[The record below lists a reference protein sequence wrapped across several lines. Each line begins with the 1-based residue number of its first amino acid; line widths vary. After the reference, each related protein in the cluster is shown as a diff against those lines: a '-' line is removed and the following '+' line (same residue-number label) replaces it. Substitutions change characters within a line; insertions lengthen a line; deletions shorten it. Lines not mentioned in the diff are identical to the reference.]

1 MRGCQW
7 EVEIE
12 RELRGPL
19 GNANGPVLQSY
30 HSNSGP
36 ATTPAAENCGTVVL
50 FGGMYVEWHQ
60 VRTSSTVVGCGA
72 AADEVGAGGAR
83 EEERASRAAGAFPK
97 TGIAVVREEFYGLH
111 PGFRVATVV
120 RGNDRSGVLRLL
132 CGRGCERLMFENCCR
147 GLD

>member
-1 MRGCQW
+1 MQGCQW
-7 EVEIE
+7 EAEIE

-19 GNANGPVLQSY
+19 GNSNGPLLQSY

-72 AADEVGAGGAR
+72 AADEVGGGAGG
-83 EEERASRAAGAFPK
+83 RACEPRCR
-97 TGIAVVREEFYGLH
+97 GISEN
-111 PGFRVATVV
+111 
-120 RGNDRSGVLRLL
+120 GN
-132 CGRGCERLMFENCCR
+132 CGRSR
-147 GLD
+147 GILWIIPGIPSSHGRQGK

>member
-72 AADEVGAGGAR
+72 AADEVGAGGR
-83 EEERASRAAGAFPK
+83 GRKSVRAALPGHFRK
-97 TGIAVVREEFYGLH
+97 REL
-111 PGFRVATVV
+111 
-120 RGNDRSGVLRLL
+120 RSFARNFMDYT
-132 CGRGCERLMFENCCR
+132 RDSE
-147 GLD
+147 